1 MLPRI
6 SSSLMSVAVD
16 GAVGAV
22 AEMTFAHSLSRNASF
37 SAAAPPICARWD
49 AVSGS
54 WTADGC
60 VVAAAN
66 ATHTTCKCGVLSSF
80 ALMERGANGG
90 VGGVERIKG
99 VESGG
104 AFSDWLVVVL
114 VVCGSVVFVGVVL
127 LIFVVAVCCR
137 SRSASSNLL

>member
-1 MLPRI
+1 MIFEARYAFSIEP
-6 SSSLMSVAVD
+6 D
-16 GAVGAV
+16 
-22 AEMTFAHSLSRNASF
+22 SR
-37 SAAAPPICARWD
+37 R
-49 AVSGS
+49 
-54 WTADGC
+54 
-60 VVAAAN
+60 
-66 ATHTTCKCGVLSSF
+66 CKCGVLSSF
-80 ALMERGANGG
+80 ALMERGASGG

-104 AFSDWLVVVL
+104 AFSDWLVLVL